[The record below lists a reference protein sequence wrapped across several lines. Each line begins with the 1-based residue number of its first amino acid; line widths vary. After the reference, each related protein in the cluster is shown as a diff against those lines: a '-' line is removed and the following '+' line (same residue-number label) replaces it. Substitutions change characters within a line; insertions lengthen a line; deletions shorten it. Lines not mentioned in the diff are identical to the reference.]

1 MNEENDV
8 VFAGTVCVAK
18 KMVRRGAVT

>member
-1 MNEENDV
+1 MIEENDV

-18 KMVRRGAVT
+18 KMVKRRAVT